1 MSCFCSDHCKTSI
14 FDFHRS
20 CPRCSFDLCLT
31 CCREIHDRN
40 LQGGE
45 EEVILQYIDRGLD
58 YLYGG
63 NGKEVKLPSE
73 TSPIHIKSKSGW
85 EAKEDGSIPC
95 PPEDRGGC
103 GHGILE
109 LRCMFSEDLVAGLV
123 RKAEEIART
132 YKLMDGAAT
141 PLQRCLCFNSVGE
154 VDLSNDKLRKAASR
168 EDSDDNYLYCPRA
181 QDIHHGD
188 LKHFQWHWSRAE
200 PVVVSN
206 VLESA
211 SGLSWEPLVMW
222 RAFRQIENTKHKR
235 ELEVKAIECLDCC
248 EVSSSLSFRRC

>member
-1 MSCFCSDHCKTSI
+1 MSCFCSDNCKTSI

-31 CCREIHDRN
+31 CCREIRDGN

-45 EEVILQYIDRGLD
+45 EEVIMQYIDRGLD
-58 YLYGG
+58 YLFGE

-73 TSPIHIKSKSGW
+73 TSPMDHKKSKSGW
-85 EAKEDGSIPC
+85 EAKEDGRVPC

-109 LRCMFSEDLVAGLV
+109 LKCMFSEDLVAGLV
-123 RKAEEIART
+123 QKAEEIARI
-132 YKLMDGAAT
+132 YKLMDVAAT
-141 PLQRCLCFNSVGE
+141 PIQCCLCFNSVGE
-154 VDLSNDKLRKAASR
+154 VDLGNDKLRKAASR
-168 EDSDDNYLYCPRA
+168 EDSDNYLYCPRA
-181 QDIHHGD
+181 QDIQHGD

-200 PVVVSN
+200 PVIVSN

-235 ELEVKAIECLDCC
+235 ELEVKAIECLDWC
-248 EVSSSLSFRRC
+248 EVSSLLSFR